1 MNLFGDSLKKKLKDA
16 EVDVRKP
23 ALFYEGDLFFQITE
37 DRGGLVLKVVNRKG
51 QVVTDYLAENYPV
64 NLRNVLHF
72 YRFYKARDAEM
83 VYLADNPSIIRLI
96 TLCDNLVNGKMEMI
110 EVKDVTLDVY
120 LHISRQNM
128 DYYATTFTASNT
140 TYYVEN
146 FKMLSDEYIIS
157 GNIIYP
163 ITPIGARFSLLHE
176 FIQSMPVNKIN
187 QYLSVF
193 YSYFEN
199 VKLTYEMRHCQI
211 IYRDEHKKML
221 KPTILING
229 FLEDKSLSFKVIH
242 SVSDFDSDLT
252 RDIKLYY
259 IAELDKRGILSL
271 WNVVY
276 KKTESDIKKIH
287 KSLYPYCKTKDEWEK
302 LRDSIDSFILPKYLV
317 SKFLDNC
324 LPGLSLN
331 YRVVGAKNLEKIDI
345 KRIHPRIR
353 MLVSYGV
360 NFFLGVPKVQIGDV
374 EYNLAEFLRKYQNN
388 EFIDLSNLG
397 KGIINNKLLKRL
409 KRLCEEVDKKT
420 GQFKFS
426 FFDIPEIEKLLNC
439 QLEGKEIKP
448 VKAFYEGMA
457 ELSKQPSLSPNVN
470 AKLRGYQE
478 EGLKWLY
485 YLYQNNRN
493 GCLADDMGLGKTLQV
508 IALLALVQKELQQPA
523 IIIMPNSLIF
533 NWENELKRFAPQL
546 SYYVYYGKNRN
557 LEDAFKAN
565 LILTTYTIVRLDAQR
580 LKDFSFHYVILD
592 ESQAIKNYDAKTT
605 KAVRLLNGSH
615 KLALSGT
622 PIENNVTELYSLFS
636 FLEPTMFGDF
646 KKFKEK
652 YLAPIMDGAKT
663 VTNELRTRVF
673 PFILRR
679 MKEDVLNDLP
689 DLSENVV
696 YVEMN
701 ENQKK
706 LYEVKRKIALG
717 LIGNSKMQVSF
728 FETLSELRRIAS
740 IPEVVSNG
748 KITSPKADLLTDRIC
763 QALQGGKKKVVV
775 FFHYLGGIETM
786 RKRLDE
792 YHIGYDIII
801 GETHNRKRVI
811 EKFNTD
817 EKCRVLMM
825 TLKTGG
831 VGLNLTVADT
841 VFIYEPW
848 WNKAAEIQGIDRLHR
863 IGQKQKV
870 FSYSIIAKDSIEE
883 RILELQ
889 KLKTDLCNEIIMAD
903 KKDGKI
909 LSEED
914 MKYLLG

>member
-16 EVDVRKP
+16 EVEVRKP
-23 ALFYEGDLFFQITE
+23 ALFYEGDLYFQITE
-37 DRGGLVLKVVNRKG
+37 DRGGHVLKVVNKKG
-51 QVVTDYLAENYPV
+51 QVVTDYLAENYPI

-110 EVKDVTLDVY
+110 EVKDVALDVY

-128 DYYATTFTASNT
+128 DYYAATFSASNT
-140 TYYVEN
+140 TNFIEN

-157 GNIIYP
+157 GKIIYP
-163 ITPIGARFSLLHE
+163 ITPIGAGFSLLHE
-176 FIQSMPVNKIN
+176 FIQSMPANKIN

-199 VKLTYEMRHCQI
+199 VKLTFEMRHCKI
-211 IYRDEHKKML
+211 IYRDDHRKML

-242 SVSDFDSDLT
+242 SVPDFDSDLT
-252 RDIKLYY
+252 EDIKLYY
-259 IAELDKRGILSL
+259 IAELDRRGILSL

-276 KKTESDIKKIH
+276 KKPESDIKKIH
-287 KSLYPYCKTKDEWEK
+287 KSLYPYCKTRSEWED
-302 LRDSIDSFILPKYLV
+302 LRDGVDSFILPKHLV
-317 SKFLDNC
+317 SKFLDYC
-324 LPGLSLN
+324 LPALSLN
-331 YRVVGAKNLEKIDI
+331 YRVVGTKNLEKVAI
-345 KRIHPRIR
+345 KRIHPQIR
-353 MLVSYGV
+353 MMVSYGV

-388 EFIDLSNLG
+388 EFIDLSNQE
-397 KGIINNKLLKRL
+397 KGIINNKLLRRL

-420 GQFKFS
+420 GQYKFS

-448 VKAFYEGMA
+448 VRAFYEGMA
-457 ELSKQPSLSPNVN
+457 ELSNKPSLSPSVN

-508 IALLALVQKELQQPA
+508 IALLTLVQKELKQPA

-557 LEDAFKAN
+557 LDEAVKVDI
-565 LILTTYTIVRLDAQR
+565 ILTTYTIVRLDAPR
-580 LKDFSFHYVILD
+580 LKDFSFHFVILD

-622 PIENNVTELYSLFS
+622 PIENNITELYSLFS
-636 FLEPTMFGDF
+636 FLEPTMFRDF

-652 YLAPIMDGAKT
+652 YLVPIMAGAKG

-689 DLSENVV
+689 DLSENVI

-763 QALQGGKKKVVV
+763 QTLQGGKKKVVV

-786 RKRLDE
+786 RKRLEE
-792 YHIGYDIII
+792 YHIGYEIIT
-801 GETHNRKRVI
+801 GETHNRKRII

-870 FSYSIIAKDSIEE
+870 FSYSIIAKGSIEE

-889 KLKTDLCNEIIMAD
+889 ELKTDLCNEIIRAD
-903 KKDGKI
+903 KNEGK
-909 LSEED
+909 LLTEED
-914 MKYLLG
+914 MKYLLK

>member
-1 MNLFGDSLKKKLKDA
+1 MTLFGDSLKKKLKDA
-16 EVDVRKP
+16 EVEVRKP
-23 ALFYEGDLFFQITE
+23 ALFYEGDLYFQITE
-37 DRGGLVLKVVNRKG
+37 DRGGLVLKVVNKKG

-96 TLCDNLVNGKMEMI
+96 TLCDNLVNGKMETI
-110 EVKDVTLDVY
+110 EVKNVALDVY
-120 LHISRQNM
+120 LHISRQNL
-128 DYYATTFTASNT
+128 DYYAATFSASNLT
-140 TYYVEN
+140 NFVEN

-163 ITPIGARFSLLHE
+163 INPIGARFSLLHE
-176 FIQSMPVNKIN
+176 FIQSMPANKIN

-199 VKLTYEMRHCQI
+199 VKLTFEMKHCQI
-211 IYRDEHKKML
+211 IYRDDHRKML
-221 KPTILING
+221 KPTILVNG
-229 FLEDKSLSFKVIH
+229 ILEDKSLSFKVIH
-242 SVSDFDSDLT
+242 SVPDFDSDLT
-252 RDIKLYY
+252 EDIKLYY
-259 IAELDKRGILSL
+259 IAELDKRGVLSL

-276 KKTESDIKKIH
+276 KKPESDIKKIH
-287 KSLYPYCKTKDEWEK
+287 KSLYPYCKTREEWED
-302 LRDSIDSFILPKYLV
+302 LRVGIDSFILPKYLV
-317 SKFLDNC
+317 SKFLDYC
-324 LPGLSLN
+324 LPALSLN
-331 YRVVGAKNLEKIDI
+331 YRVVGTKNLEKVAI
-345 KRIHPRIR
+345 KRIQPRIR

-388 EFIDLSNLG
+388 EFIDLSNQE
-397 KGIINNKLLKRL
+397 KGIINNKLLRRL

-420 GQFKFS
+420 GQYKFS

-448 VKAFYEGMA
+448 VRTFYEGMA
-457 ELSKQPSLSPNVN
+457 ELSNQPSLSPSVN

-508 IALLALVQKELQQPA
+508 IALLTLVQKELKQPA

-546 SYYVYYGKNRN
+546 SYYVYYGKNRS
-557 LEDAFKAN
+557 LDDAVKAN

-580 LKDFSFHYVILD
+580 LKDNSFHYVILD

-622 PIENNVTELYSLFS
+622 PIENNLTELYSLFS
-636 FLEPTMFGDF
+636 FLEPTMFRDF

-652 YLAPIMDGAKT
+652 YLVPIMAGAKG

-689 DLSENVV
+689 DLSENVI

-748 KITSPKADLLTDRIC
+748 KIPSPKADLLTERIC
-763 QALQGGKKKVVV
+763 QTLQGGKKKMVV

-792 YHIGYDIII
+792 YHIGYDIIT
-801 GETHNRKRVI
+801 GESRSRKRII
-811 EKFNTD
+811 EKFNND

-870 FSYSIIAKDSIEE
+870 FSYSMIAKGSIEE

-889 KLKTDLCNEIIMAD
+889 ELKTDLCNEIIRAD
-903 KKDGKI
+903 KNGGK
-909 LSEED
+909 LLTEED
-914 MKYLLG
+914 MKYLLK

>member
-16 EVDVRKP
+16 EVEFRKP
-23 ALFYEGDLFFQITE
+23 ALFYEGDLYFQITE
-37 DRGGLVLKVVNRKG
+37 DRGSLVLKVVNKKG

-96 TLCDNLVNGKMEMI
+96 TLCDNLVNGKMETI
-110 EVKDVTLDVY
+110 EVKDVALDVY
-120 LHISRQNM
+120 LHISRQNLE
-128 DYYATTFTASNT
+128 YYAATFSASNMT
-140 TYYVEN
+140 NFVEN

-163 ITPIGARFSLLHE
+163 INPIGARFSLLHE
-176 FIQSMPVNKIN
+176 FIQSMPANKID

-199 VKLTYEMRHCQI
+199 VKLTFEMKHCQI
-211 IYRDEHKKML
+211 IYRDDHRKML

-229 FLEDKSLSFKVIH
+229 ILEDKSLSFKVIH
-242 SVSDFDSDLT
+242 SVPDFDSDLT
-252 RDIKLYY
+252 EDIKLYY
-259 IAELDKRGILSL
+259 IAELDKRGVLSL

-276 KKTESDIKKIH
+276 KKPESDIKKIH
-287 KSLYPYCKTKDEWEK
+287 KSLYPYCKTREEWED
-302 LRDSIDSFILPKYLV
+302 LRDSIDSFILPKHLV
-317 SKFLDNC
+317 SKFLDYC
-324 LPGLSLN
+324 LPALSLN
-331 YRVVGAKNLEKIDI
+331 YRVVGTKNLEKVAI
-345 KRIHPRIR
+345 KRVQPRIR

-388 EFIDLSNLG
+388 EFIDLSNLE
-397 KGIINNKLLKRL
+397 KGIINNKLLQRL

-420 GQFKFS
+420 GQYKFS

-448 VKAFYEGMA
+448 VRAFYEGMA
-457 ELSKQPSLSPNVN
+457 KLSNQPSLSPNVN

-508 IALLALVQKELQQPA
+508 IALLTLVQKELQQPA

-546 SYYVYYGKNRN
+546 SYYVYYGKNRSID
-557 LEDAFKAN
+557 EAVKAN

-580 LKDFSFHYVILD
+580 LKDIFFHYVILD

-622 PIENNVTELYSLFS
+622 PIENNITELYSLFS

-646 KKFKEK
+646 KRFKEK
-652 YLAPIMDGAKT
+652 YLVPIMEGAKNT
-663 VTNELRTRVF
+663 TSELRTRVF
-673 PFILRR
+673 PFIMRR
-679 MKEDVLNDLP
+679 MKEDVLDDLP
-689 DLSENVV
+689 DLSESVV

-748 KITSPKADLLTDRIC
+748 KITSPKAELLTDRIC

-786 RKRLDE
+786 RKRLEE
-792 YHIGYDIII
+792 YHIGYEIIT
-801 GETHNRKRVI
+801 GETHNRKRII
-811 EKFNTD
+811 EKFNND

-870 FSYSIIAKDSIEE
+870 FSYSIIAKGSIEE

-889 KLKTDLCNEIIMAD
+889 ELKTDLCNEIIKAD
-903 KKDGKI
+903 NKEGKI

>member
-16 EVDVRKP
+16 EVEVRKP
-23 ALFYEGDLFFQITE
+23 ALFYEGDLYFQITE
-37 DRGGLVLKVVNRKG
+37 DRGGLVLKVVNKKG
-51 QVVTDYLAENYPV
+51 QVITDYLTENYPV

-83 VYLADNPSIIRLI
+83 VYLADIPSIIRLI
-96 TLCDNLVNGKMEMI
+96 TLCDNLVNGKMETI
-110 EVKDVTLDVY
+110 EVKDVTLDIY
-120 LHISRQNM
+120 LHISRQNLE
-128 DYYATTFTASNT
+128 YYVATFSASNMT
-140 TYYVEN
+140 NFIEN

-163 ITPIGARFSLLHE
+163 INPIGARFSLLHD
-176 FIQSMPVNKIN
+176 FIQSMPANKIN

-199 VKLTYEMRHCQI
+199 VKLTFEMRHCQI
-211 IYRDEHKKML
+211 IYRDDHRRML

-229 FLEDKSLSFKVIH
+229 FLEDKSLSFKIIH
-242 SVSDFDSDLT
+242 SVPDFDSDVT
-252 RDIKLYY
+252 DDIKLYY
-259 IAELDKRGILSL
+259 IAELDRRGILSL

-276 KKTESDIKKIH
+276 KKPENDIKKIH
-287 KSLYPYCKTKDEWEK
+287 KSLYPYCKTKEEWED
-302 LRDSIDSFILPKYLV
+302 LRDSIDSFILPKHLV
-317 SKFLDNC
+317 SKFLDHC
-324 LPGLSLN
+324 LPALSLS
-331 YRVVGAKNLEKIDI
+331 YRVVGTKNLEKVAI
-345 KRIHPRIR
+345 KRVHPRIR

-374 EYNLAEFLRKYQNN
+374 EYNLAEFLRKYQDN
-388 EFIDLSNLG
+388 EFIDLSHQE
-397 KGIINNKLLKRL
+397 KGIINNKLLRRL

-420 GQFKFS
+420 GQYKFS
-426 FFDIPEIEKLLNC
+426 FFDVPEIERLLNC

-448 VKAFYEGMA
+448 VRSFYEGMT
-457 ELSKQPSLSPNVN
+457 ELSNQPSLSPYVN

-508 IALLALVQKELQQPA
+508 IALLTLVQKELQQPA

-546 SYYVYYGKNRN
+546 SYYVYYGKNRK
-557 LEDAFKAN
+557 LDEAVKAN
-565 LILTTYTIVRLDAQR
+565 LILTTYTIVRLDAQK
-580 LKDFSFHYVILD
+580 LKDISFHYVILD
-592 ESQAIKNYDAKTT
+592 ESQAIKNHDAMTT

-622 PIENNVTELYSLFS
+622 PIENNLSELYSLFS

-652 YLAPIMDGAKT
+652 YLVPIMEGARNA
-663 VTNELRTRVF
+663 TNELRTRVF

-679 MKEDVLNDLP
+679 MKEDVLDDLP
-689 DLSENVV
+689 DLSENVI

-701 ENQKK
+701 EKQKK

-728 FETLSELRRIAS
+728 FESLSELRRIAS
-740 IPEVVSNG
+740 IPEIVSNG
-748 KITSPKADLLTDRIC
+748 LISSPKADLLIERLC
-763 QALQGGKKKVVV
+763 QALEGGKKKVVV
-775 FFHYLGGIETM
+775 FFHFLGGIETIE
-786 RKRLDE
+786 KRLQE
-792 YHIGYDIII
+792 YHIGY
-801 GETHNRKRVI
+801 ETITGGTRKRKIII
-811 EKFNTD
+811 EKFSTD
-817 EKCRVLMM
+817 EDCRVLLM

-870 FSYSIIAKDSIEE
+870 FSYSIIAKNSIEE

-889 KLKTDLCNEIIMAD
+889 ELKIDLCNEIIRAD
-903 KKDGKI
+903 KNGGKL

-914 MKYLLG
+914 MKYLLK

>member
-16 EVDVRKP
+16 EIEVRKP
-23 ALFYEGDLFFQITE
+23 ALFYEGDLYFQITE
-37 DRGGLVLKVVNRKG
+37 DRGGLVLKVVNKKG

-83 VYLADNPSIIRLI
+83 VYLADNPSIIRLV

-110 EVKDVTLDVY
+110 EVKDVALDVY
-120 LHISRQNM
+120 LHISRQNLE
-128 DYYATTFTASNT
+128 YYVATFSASNMT
-140 TYYVEN
+140 NYVEN

-163 ITPIGARFSLLHE
+163 INPIGARFSLLHE
-176 FIQSMPVNKIN
+176 FIQSMPANKIN

-199 VKLTYEMRHCQI
+199 VKLTFEMRHCQI
-211 IYRDEHKKML
+211 IYRDDHKKML

-242 SVSDFDSDLT
+242 SVPDFDSDLT
-252 RDIKLYY
+252 EDIKLYY
-259 IAELDKRGILSL
+259 IAELDRRGILSL

-276 KKTESDIKKIH
+276 KKPESDVKKIH
-287 KSLYPYCKTKDEWEK
+287 KSLYPYCKTRDEWED
-302 LRDSIDSFILPKYLV
+302 LRDSIDSFILPKHLV
-317 SKFLDNC
+317 SKFLDYC
-324 LPGLSLN
+324 LPALSLN
-331 YRVVGAKNLEKIDI
+331 YRVVGTKNLEKVAI
-345 KRIHPRIR
+345 KRVHPRIR

-388 EFIDLSNLG
+388 EFIDLSNLE

-409 KRLCEEVDKKT
+409 KRLCDEVDKKT
-420 GQFKFS
+420 GQYKFS

-448 VKAFYEGMA
+448 VRAFYEGMA
-457 ELSKQPSLSPNVN
+457 ELNNQPALSPNVN

-508 IALLALVQKELQQPA
+508 IALLTLVQKELKQPA

-557 LEDAFKAN
+557 LDEALKAN
-565 LILTTYTIVRLDAQR
+565 LILTTYTIVRLDAPR
-580 LKDFSFHYVILD
+580 LKDLSFHFVILD
-592 ESQAIKNYDAKTT
+592 ESQAIKNHDAMTT

-622 PIENNVTELYSLFS
+622 PIENNITELYSLFS

-652 YLAPIMDGAKT
+652 YLVPIMEGAKI

-679 MKEDVLNDLP
+679 MKEDVLSDLP
-689 DLSENVV
+689 DLSENVI

-740 IPEVVSNG
+740 IPDVVSNG
-748 KITSPKADLLTDRIC
+748 KIISPKADLLTDRIC
-763 QALQGGKKKVVV
+763 QTLQGNKKKVVV

-786 RKRLDE
+786 KKRLDE
-792 YHIGYDIII
+792 YHIGYDIIT
-801 GETHNRKRVI
+801 GETHNRKRII

-817 EKCRVLMM
+817 ENCRVLMM

-870 FSYSIIAKDSIEE
+870 FSYSIIAKNSIEE

-889 KLKTDLCNEIIMAD
+889 ELKIDLCNEIIRAD
-903 KKDGKI
+903 KNGGK
-909 LSEED
+909 LLTEED
-914 MKYLLG
+914 MKYLLK

>member
-1 MNLFGDSLKKKLKDA
+1 MNLFGDSLKKKLRDA
-16 EVDVRKP
+16 EVEVRKP
-23 ALFYEGDLFFQITE
+23 AMFYEGDLYFQITE
-37 DRGGLVLKVVNRKG
+37 DRGGHVLKVVNKKG
-51 QVVTDYLAENYPV
+51 QVVTDYLAENYPI

-110 EVKDVTLDVY
+110 EVKDVALDIY
-120 LHISRQNM
+120 LHISRQNLE
-128 DYYATTFTASNT
+128 YYVATFSASNMT
-140 TYYVEN
+140 NFVEN

-163 ITPIGARFSLLHE
+163 INPIGARFSLLHE
-176 FIQSMPVNKIN
+176 FTQSMPVSKIN

-193 YSYFEN
+193 YSYFVN
-199 VKLTYEMRHCQI
+199 VKLTFEMRHCQI
-211 IYRDEHKKML
+211 IYRDDHRQML

-242 SVSDFDSDLT
+242 SVPDFDSDLT
-252 RDIKLYY
+252 EDIKLYY
-259 IAELDKRGILSL
+259 VAELDRRGILSL

-276 KKTESDIKKIH
+276 KKPESDIRKIH
-287 KSLYPYCKTKDEWEK
+287 KSLYPYCKTREEWED
-302 LRDSIDSFILPKYLV
+302 LRDSIDSFILPKHLV
-317 SKFLDNC
+317 SRFLDYC
-324 LPGLSLN
+324 LPALSLN
-331 YRVVGAKNLEKIDI
+331 YRVVGTKNLEKVAI
-345 KRIHPRIR
+345 KRVHPRIR
-353 MLVSYGV
+353 MVVSYGV

-374 EYNLAEFLRKYQNN
+374 EYNLAAFLRKYQNN
-388 EFIDLSNLG
+388 EFIDLSNLE
-397 KGIINNKLLKRL
+397 KGIINKKLLNRL
-409 KRLCEEVDKKT
+409 KRICEGVDKKT
-420 GQFKFS
+420 GQYKFS
-426 FFDIPEIEKLLNC
+426 FFDVPEIEKLLNC

-448 VKAFYEGMA
+448 VRAFYEGMA
-457 ELSKQPSLSPNVN
+457 ELSSQPSLSPNVN
-470 AKLRGYQE
+470 ARLRRYQE

-508 IALLALVQKELQQPA
+508 IALLILVQKELLQPA

-533 NWENELKRFAPQL
+533 NWENELKRFASQL
-546 SYYVYYGKNRN
+546 SYYVYYGKNRD
-557 LEDAFKAN
+557 LEEAVKAD
-565 LILTTYTIVRLDAQR
+565 LILTTYTIVRLDAQK

-622 PIENNVTELYSLFS
+622 PIENNLTELYSLFC

-652 YLAPIMDGAKT
+652 YLVPIMAGAKG
-663 VTNELRTRVF
+663 VTNELSTRVF

-689 DLSENVV
+689 DLSENVI

-701 ENQKK
+701 EHQKK

-748 KITSPKADLLTDRIC
+748 KIPSPKADLLIDRIC
-763 QALQGGKKKVVV
+763 QTLQGGKKKVVV

-786 RKRLDE
+786 MKKLDE
-792 YHIGYDIII
+792 YHIGYDIIT
-801 GETHNRKRVI
+801 GETHNRKRII
-811 EKFNTD
+811 EKFNND

-870 FSYSIIAKDSIEE
+870 FSYSIIAKGSIEE

-889 KLKTDLCNEIIMAD
+889 ELKTDLCNEIIRAD
-903 KKDGKI
+903 KNGGK
-909 LSEED
+909 LLTEED
-914 MKYLLG
+914 MKYLLK

>member
-16 EVDVRKP
+16 EVEVRKP
-23 ALFYEGDLFFQITE
+23 ALFYEGDLYFQITE
-37 DRGGLVLKVVNRKG
+37 DRGSLVLKVVNKKG

-96 TLCDNLVNGKMEMI
+96 TLCDNLVNEKMETI
-110 EVKDVTLDVY
+110 EVKNVALDIY
-120 LHISRQNM
+120 LHISRQNLE
-128 DYYATTFTASNT
+128 YYVATFSASNMT
-140 TYYVEN
+140 NFVEN

-163 ITPIGARFSLLHE
+163 INPIGARFSLLHE
-176 FIQSMPVNKIN
+176 FTQSMPVSKIN

-193 YSYFEN
+193 YSYFVN
-199 VKLTYEMRHCQI
+199 VKLTFEMRHCQI
-211 IYRDEHKKML
+211 IYRDDHRQML

-242 SVSDFDSDLT
+242 SVPDFDSDLT
-252 RDIKLYY
+252 EDIKLYY
-259 IAELDKRGILSL
+259 VAELDRRGILSL

-276 KKTESDIKKIH
+276 KKPESDIRKIH
-287 KSLYPYCKTKDEWEK
+287 KSLYPYCKTREEWED
-302 LRDSIDSFILPKYLV
+302 LRDSIDSFILPKHLV
-317 SKFLDNC
+317 SRFLDYC
-324 LPGLSLN
+324 LPALSLN
-331 YRVVGAKNLEKIDI
+331 YRVVGTKNLEKVAI
-345 KRIHPRIR
+345 KRVHPRIR

-374 EYNLAEFLRKYQNN
+374 EYNLVEFLRKYQNN
-388 EFIDLSNLG
+388 EFIDLSNLE
-397 KGIINNKLLKRL
+397 KGIVNNKLLQRL

-420 GQFKFS
+420 GQYKFS

-448 VKAFYEGMA
+448 VRAFYEGMA
-457 ELSKQPSLSPNVN
+457 ELSNQPSLSPNVN

-508 IALLALVQKELQQPA
+508 IALLTLVQKELQQPA

-557 LEDAFKAN
+557 LNEALKAN
-565 LILTTYTIVRLDAQR
+565 IILTTYTIVRLDAPR
-580 LKDFSFHYVILD
+580 LKDLSFHYVILD

-622 PIENNVTELYSLFS
+622 PIENNITELYSLFS

-646 KKFKEK
+646 KMFKEK
-652 YLAPIMDGAKT
+652 YLVPIMAGAKN
-663 VTNELRTRVF
+663 VTSELRTRVF

-689 DLSENVV
+689 DLSENVI

-748 KITSPKADLLTDRIC
+748 KIPSPKADLLTERIC
-763 QALQGGKKKVVV
+763 QTLQGGKKKVVV

-786 RKRLDE
+786 RKRLNE
-792 YHIGYDIII
+792 YHIGYDIIT
-801 GETHNRKRVI
+801 GETHNRKRII

-870 FSYSIIAKDSIEE
+870 FSYSIIAKGSIEE

-889 KLKTDLCNEIIMAD
+889 ELKTDLCNEIIRAD
-903 KKDGKI
+903 KNGGK
-909 LSEED
+909 LLTDED
-914 MKYLLG
+914 MKYLLK

>member
-16 EVDVRKP
+16 DVEVRKP
-23 ALFYEGDLFFQITE
+23 ALFYEGDLYFQITE
-37 DRGGLVLKVVNRKG
+37 DRGGLVLKVVNKKG

-72 YRFYKARDAEM
+72 YRFYKARDADM

-96 TLCDNLVNGKMEMI
+96 TLCDNLVNGKMEKM
-110 EVKDVTLDVY
+110 EVKDVALDVY
-120 LHISRQNM
+120 LHISRQNLE
-128 DYYATTFTASNT
+128 
-140 TYYVEN
+140 YYVASFSAANINTFIEN
-146 FKMLSDEYIIS
+146 FKMLSDEYIIA

-163 ITPIGARFSLLHE
+163 ITPIGARFALLHE
-176 FIQSMPVNKIN
+176 FIQSMPVDKIN

-199 VKLTYEMRHCQI
+199 VKLTFEMKHCQI
-211 IYRDEHKKML
+211 IYRDDHKKML
-221 KPTILING
+221 KPTILINDV
-229 FLEDKSLSFKVIH
+229 LDDKSLSFKVIH
-242 SVSDFDSDLT
+242 SLPDFDSDLT
-252 RDIKLYY
+252 EDIKLYY

-271 WNVVY
+271 WNVTY
-276 KKTESDIKKIH
+276 KKPESDIKIIH
-287 KSLYPYCKTKDEWEK
+287 KSIYPYCKTKGEWED
-302 LRDSIDSFILPKYLV
+302 LRDGVDSFVLPQHLA
-317 SKFLDNC
+317 SKFLEHC
-324 LPGLSLN
+324 LPALSLM
-331 YRVVGAKNLEKIDI
+331 YRVVGTKNLEKVTI
-345 KRIHPRIR
+345 KRVQPRIK
-353 MLVSYGV
+353 MMVSYGV
-360 NFFLGVPKVQIGDV
+360 DFFLGVPKVQIGDV
-374 EYNLAEFLRKYQNN
+374 ELNLVEFLRKYQDN
-388 EFIDLSNLG
+388 EFIDLSNLE
-397 KGIINNKLLKRL
+397 KGVINNKLLKRL
-409 KRLCEEVDKKT
+409 KRICEDVDKKT
-420 GQFKFS
+420 GQYKFS
-426 FFDIPEIEKLLNC
+426 FFDVPAIEKLLNC

-448 VKAFYEGMA
+448 VRAFYEGMA
-457 ELSKQPSLSPNVN
+457 ELSSQPSLMPNVN

-508 IALLALVQKELQQPA
+508 IALLALVQKESQQPA

-557 LEDAFKAN
+557 LDDAAKAN
-565 LILTTYTIVRLDAQR
+565 IILTTYTIVRLDAPK
-580 LKDFSFHYVILD
+580 LKDSQFHYVILD
-592 ESQAIKNYDAKTT
+592 ESQAIKNYEALTT

-622 PIENNVTELYSLFS
+622 PIENNITELYSLFS

-646 KKFKEK
+646 KKFKEN
-652 YLAPIMDGAKT
+652 YLAPIMEGNRSFT
-663 VTNELRTRVF
+663 EELRARVF
-673 PFILRR
+673 PFIMRR

-689 DLSENVV
+689 DLSENVI

-740 IPEVVSNG
+740 IPEVASNG
-748 KITSPKADLLTDRIC
+748 KIASPKADLLTDRIC
-763 QALQGGKKKVVV
+763 QTLHGNKKKVVV

-786 RKRLDE
+786 KKRLDE
-792 YHIGYDIII
+792 YHIGYDIIT
-801 GETHNRKRVI
+801 GATHNRKRII

-817 EKCRVLMM
+817 EKCRVLLM

-841 VFIYEPW
+841 VFIFEPW

-870 FSYSIIAKDSIEE
+870 FSYSIIAKGSIEE

-889 KLKTDLCNEIIMAD
+889 ELKTDLCNEIIRAD
-903 KKDGKI
+903 KNGGK
-909 LSEED
+909 LLTEED
-914 MKYLLG
+914 MKYLLR

>member
-16 EVDVRKP
+16 EVEVRKP
-23 ALFYEGDLFFQITE
+23 AMFYEGDLYFQITE
-37 DRGGLVLKVVNRKG
+37 DRGGLVLKVVNKKG

-83 VYLADNPSIIRLI
+83 VYLADNPSIVRLI

-110 EVKDVTLDVY
+110 QVKDVALDVY
-120 LHISRQNM
+120 LHISRQNLE
-128 DYYATTFTASNT
+128 YYAATFSVSNMT
-140 TYYVEN
+140 NYIEN

-157 GNIIYP
+157 GKTIYP
-163 ITPIGARFSLLHE
+163 INPIGARFSLLHE
-176 FIQSMPVNKIN
+176 FIQSMPVDKIN

-199 VKLTYEMRHCQI
+199 VKLTFEMRHCQI
-211 IYRDEHKKML
+211 IYRDDHIKML

-242 SVSDFDSDLT
+242 SVPDFDSDLT
-252 RDIKLYY
+252 EDIKLYY
-259 IAELDKRGILSL
+259 IAELDRRGILSL

-276 KKTESDIKKIH
+276 KKPESDIKKIH
-287 KSLYPYCKTKDEWEK
+287 KSLYPYCKTRDEWED
-302 LRDSIDSFILPKYLV
+302 LRDSVDSFILPKHLV
-317 SKFLDNC
+317 SKFLDYC
-324 LPGLSLN
+324 LPALSLN
-331 YRVVGAKNLEKIDI
+331 YRVVGAKNLEKVAI
-345 KRIHPRIR
+345 KRVHPRIR

-388 EFIDLSNLG
+388 EFIDLSDQE

-420 GQFKFS
+420 GQYKFS
-426 FFDIPEIEKLLNC
+426 FFDFPEIEKLLNC

-448 VKAFYEGMA
+448 VRAFYEGMA
-457 ELSKQPSLSPNVN
+457 ELSKQPSLSPKVN

-508 IALLALVQKELQQPA
+508 IALLTLVQKELQQPA

-546 SYYVYYGKNRN
+546 SYYVYYGKNRD
-557 LEDAFKAN
+557 LEDAVKAD
-565 LILTTYTIVRLDAQR
+565 LILTTYTIVRFDAQR

-592 ESQAIKNYDAKTT
+592 ESQAIKNYNAQTT

-622 PIENNVTELYSLFS
+622 PIENNITELYSLFS

-652 YLAPIMDGAKT
+652 YLVPIMAEAKG

-689 DLSENVV
+689 DLSESVI

-740 IPEVVSNG
+740 IPEVVSSG

-763 QALQGGKKKVVV
+763 QNLQGGKKKVVV

-792 YHIGYDIII
+792 YHIGYDIIT
-801 GETHNRKRVI
+801 GETHNRKRII

-817 EKCRVLMM
+817 ENCRVLMM

-870 FSYSIIAKDSIEE
+870 FSYSIIAKGSIEE

-889 KLKTDLCNEIIMAD
+889 ELKTDLCNEIIKAD

>member
-1 MNLFGDSLKKKLKDA
+1 MNLFGVSLKKKLKDA
-16 EVDVRKP
+16 EVEVRKP
-23 ALFYEGDLFFQITE
+23 ALFYEGDLYFQITE
-37 DRGGLVLKVVNRKG
+37 DRGGLVLKIVNKKG
-51 QVVTDYLAENYPV
+51 QVVTDYLTENYPV

-72 YRFYKARDAEM
+72 YRFYKAKDAEM

-120 LHISRQNM
+120 LHISRQNLE
-128 DYYATTFTASNT
+128 YYVATFSASNMT
-140 TYYVEN
+140 NFIEN

-163 ITPIGARFSLLHE
+163 INPIGARFSLLHD

-199 VKLTYEMRHCQI
+199 VKLTFEMRNCQI
-211 IYRDEHKKML
+211 IYRDDHKKML

-242 SVSDFDSDLT
+242 SVPDFDSDLT
-252 RDIKLYY
+252 EDIKLYY
-259 IAELDKRGILSL
+259 LAELDRRGLLSL

-276 KKTESDIKKIH
+276 KKPESDIKKIH
-287 KSLYPYCKTKDEWEK
+287 KSLYPYCKTRGEWED
-302 LRDSIDSFILPKYLV
+302 LRDSIDSFILPKHLV
-317 SKFLDNC
+317 SKFLDYC
-324 LPGLSLN
+324 LPALSLN
-331 YRVVGAKNLEKIDI
+331 YRVVGTKNLEKVAI
-345 KRIHPRIR
+345 KRKHPQIR
-353 MLVSYGV
+353 MMVSYGV
-360 NFFLGVPKVQIGDV
+360 NFFLGVPKVQLGDV

-388 EFIDLSNLG
+388 EFIDLSNQE
-397 KGIINNKLLKRL
+397 KGIINNKLLKKL
-409 KRLCEEVDKKT
+409 KRLCNGFDTKT
-420 GQFKFS
+420 GEFKMS
-426 FFDIPEIEKLLNC
+426 FFDLPEIERLLNC
-439 QLEGKEIKP
+439 RLEGKDIKP
-448 VKAFYEGMA
+448 VRSFYEGMT
-457 ELSKQPSLSPNVN
+457 ELGNQPPLSPNVN

-508 IALLALVQKELQQPA
+508 IALLTLVQKELQQPA

-546 SYYVYYGKNRN
+546 SYYVYYGRNRD
-557 LEDAFKAN
+557 LDEALKAN
-565 LILTTYTIVRLDAQR
+565 LILTTYTIVRLDTQK
-580 LKDFSFHYVILD
+580 LKDYSFHYVILD

-605 KAVRLLNGSH
+605 KAVRLLNGLH

-622 PIENNVTELYSLFS
+622 PIENNLTELYSLFS

-652 YLAPIMDGAKT
+652 YLVPIMTGAKT

-689 DLSENVV
+689 DLSENVI

-763 QALQGGKKKVVV
+763 QTLQGGKKKVVV
-775 FFHYLGGIETM
+775 FFHYLGGIESL

-792 YHIGYDIII
+792 YHIGYDIIT
-801 GETHNRKRVI
+801 GETHNRKRII
-811 EKFNTD
+811 EKFNND

-870 FSYSIIAKDSIEE
+870 FSYSIIAKGSIEE

-889 KLKTDLCNEIIMAD
+889 ELKTDLCNEIIKAD

>member
-16 EVDVRKP
+16 EVEVRKP
-23 ALFYEGDLFFQITE
+23 ALFYEGDLYFQITD
-37 DRGGLVLKVVNRKG
+37 DRGGLVLKVVNKKG

-72 YRFYKARDAEM
+72 YRFYKARGAEI

-110 EVKDVTLDVY
+110 KVKDVTLDVY
-120 LHISRQNM
+120 LHISRQ
-128 DYYATTFTASNT
+128 DLEYYVASFSASNMT
-140 TYYVEN
+140 NFVEN

-163 ITPIGARFSLLHE
+163 INPIGARFSLLHE
-176 FIQSMPVNKIN
+176 FIQSMPADKIN

-193 YSYFEN
+193 YSYFEH
-199 VKLTYEMRHCQI
+199 VKLTFEMRHCQI
-211 IYRDEHKKML
+211 IYRDDHRQML

-242 SVSDFDSDLT
+242 SVPDFDSDLT
-252 RDIKLYY
+252 EDIKLYY
-259 IAELDKRGILSL
+259 IAELDKRGVLSL

-276 KKTESDIKKIH
+276 KKPESDIKKIH
-287 KSLYPYCKTKDEWEK
+287 KSLYPYCKTRGEWED
-302 LRDSIDSFILPKYLV
+302 LRDSIDSFILPKHLV
-317 SKFLDNC
+317 SKFLDYC
-324 LPGLSLN
+324 LPALSLN
-331 YRVVGAKNLEKIDI
+331 YRVVGTKNLEKVAI
-345 KRIHPRIR
+345 KRKHPQIR
-353 MLVSYGV
+353 MMVSYGV

-388 EFIDLSNLG
+388 EFIDLSNQE
-397 KGIINNKLLKRL
+397 KGIINNKLLRRL

-420 GQFKFS
+420 GQYKFS

-448 VKAFYEGMA
+448 VRAFYEGMA
-457 ELSKQPSLSPNVN
+457 ELSNQPSLSPNVK

-493 GCLADDMGLGKTLQV
+493 GCLADDMGLGKTLQI
-508 IALLALVQKELQQPA
+508 IALLTLVQKELQQPA

-557 LEDAFKAN
+557 LDEAVKAD

-592 ESQAIKNYDAKTT
+592 ESQAIKNYEAMTT
-605 KAVRLLNGSH
+605 KAVRLLNGAH

-622 PIENNVTELYSLFS
+622 PIENNITELYSLFL

-652 YLAPIMDGAKT
+652 YLVPIMAGAQG

-689 DLSENVV
+689 DLSESVI

-740 IPEVVSNG
+740 IPDVVSNG

-763 QALQGGKKKVVV
+763 QTLQGGKKKVVV

-792 YHIGYDIII
+792 YHIGYDIIT
-801 GETHNRKRVI
+801 GETHNRKKII
-811 EKFNTD
+811 EKFNND

-870 FSYSIIAKDSIEE
+870 FSYSIIAKGSIEE

-889 KLKTDLCNEIIMAD
+889 ELKTDLCNEIIRAD
-903 KKDGKI
+903 KNGGK
-909 LSEED
+909 LLTEED
-914 MKYLLG
+914 MKYLLK

>member
-1 MNLFGDSLKKKLKDA
+1 M
-16 EVDVRKP
+16 
-23 ALFYEGDLFFQITE
+23 
-37 DRGGLVLKVVNRKG
+37 
-51 QVVTDYLAENYPV
+51 VTDYLAENYPV

-110 EVKDVTLDVY
+110 EVKDVALNLY

-128 DYYATTFTASNT
+128 DYYAATFSASNMT
-140 TYYVEN
+140 NFIEN

-163 ITPIGARFSLLHE
+163 INPIGARFSLLNE
-176 FIQSMPVNKIN
+176 FIQSMPVDKIN

-199 VKLTYEMRHCQI
+199 VKLTFEMRHCQI
-211 IYRDEHKKML
+211 VYRDDHKKML

-229 FLEDKSLSFKVIH
+229 ILEDKSLSFKVIH
-242 SVSDFDSDLT
+242 SVPDFDSDLT
-252 RDIKLYY
+252 EDIKLYY

-276 KKTESDIKKIH
+276 KKPDSDIKKIH
-287 KSLYPYCKTKDEWEK
+287 KLLYPYCKTREEWED
-302 LRDSIDSFILPKYLV
+302 LRVSIDSFILPKHLV
-317 SKFLDNC
+317 SRFLDYC
-324 LPGLSLN
+324 LPALSLN
-331 YRVVGAKNLEKIDI
+331 YRVVGTKNLEKVAI
-345 KRIHPRIR
+345 KRIQPRIR

-374 EYNLAEFLRKYQNN
+374 EYNLVEFLRKYQNN
-388 EFIDLSNLG
+388 EFIDLSNLE
-397 KGIINNKLLKRL
+397 KGIVNNKLLQRL

-420 GQFKFS
+420 GQYKFS

-448 VKAFYEGMA
+448 VRAFFEGMA
-457 ELSKQPSLSPNVN
+457 ELSNQPSLSPNVN

-508 IALLALVQKELQQPA
+508 IALLTLVQKELQQPA

-557 LEDAFKAN
+557 LNEALKAN
-565 LILTTYTIVRLDAQR
+565 IILTTYTIVRLDAPR
-580 LKDFSFHYVILD
+580 LKDLSFHYVILD

-622 PIENNVTELYSLFS
+622 PIENNITELYSLFS

-646 KKFKEK
+646 KMFKEK
-652 YLAPIMDGAKT
+652 FLVPIMAGAKN
-663 VTNELRTRVF
+663 VTSELRTRVF

-689 DLSENVV
+689 DLSENVI

-748 KITSPKADLLTDRIC
+748 KITSPKADLLIDRIC
-763 QALQGGKKKVVV
+763 QTLQGGKKKVVV

-786 RKRLDE
+786 MKKLDE
-792 YHIGYDIII
+792 YHIGYDIIT
-801 GETHNRKRVI
+801 GESRSRKRII
-811 EKFNTD
+811 EKFNND

-870 FSYSIIAKDSIEE
+870 FSYSIIAKGSIEE

-889 KLKTDLCNEIIMAD
+889 ELKTDLCNEIIRAD
-903 KKDGKI
+903 KNGGK
-909 LSEED
+909 LLTEED
-914 MKYLLG
+914 MKYLLI

>member
-16 EVDVRKP
+16 EVEIRKP
-23 ALFYEGDLFFQITE
+23 ALFYEGDLYFQIAE
-37 DRGGLVLKVVNRKG
+37 ERGGLVLKVVNKKG

-72 YRFYKARDAEM
+72 FRFYKARDAEM
-83 VYLADNPSIIRLI
+83 VYLADNPSIVRLI
-96 TLCDNLVNGKMEMI
+96 TLCDNLVNGKMEKI
-110 EVKDVTLDVY
+110 EVKDVPLDVY
-120 LHISRQNM
+120 LHISRQNLE
-128 DYYATTFTASNT
+128 
-140 TYYVEN
+140 YYVASFSAANMNNYVEI
-146 FKMLSDEYIIS
+146 FKMLSGEYIIS

-163 ITPIGARFSLLHE
+163 IISIGARFSLLHE
-176 FIQSMPVNKIN
+176 FIQSMPVDKIN

-199 VKLTYEMRHCQI
+199 VKLTFEMRHCQI
-211 IYRDEHKKML
+211 IYRDDHRKML

-242 SVSDFDSDLT
+242 SLPDFDSDIT
-252 RDIKLYY
+252 EDIKLYY
-259 IAELDKRGILSL
+259 IAEFDRRGILSL
-271 WNVVY
+271 WNVTY
-276 KKTESDIKKIH
+276 KKPESDIKMIH
-287 KSLYPYCKTKDEWEK
+287 KSIYPYCKTKDEWRY
-302 LRDSIDSFILPKYLV
+302 LRDGIDSFILPKHLA
-317 SKFLDNC
+317 SKFLEHC
-324 LPGLSLN
+324 LPALSLI
-331 YRVVGAKNLEKIDI
+331 YRVVGTKNLEKVAI
-345 KRIHPRIR
+345 KRVHPRIK
-353 MLVSYGV
+353 MMVSYGV
-360 NFFLGVPKVQIGDV
+360 DFFLGVPKVQIGDV
-374 EYNLAEFLRKYQNN
+374 EYNLVEFLRRYQDN
-388 EFIDLSNLG
+388 EFIDLSDQE
-397 KGIINNKLLKRL
+397 KGIINNKLLRRL

-420 GQFKFS
+420 GQYKFS
-426 FFDIPEIEKLLNC
+426 FFDIPEIEKILNC
-439 QLEGKEIKP
+439 QFEGKEIKP
-448 VKAFYEGMA
+448 VRAFYEGMA
-457 ELSKQPSLSPNVN
+457 ELSNQPSLMPNVN

-508 IALLALVQKELQQPA
+508 IALMTKVQNELQQPA
-523 IIIMPNSLIF
+523 LIIMPNSLIF

-557 LEDAFKAN
+557 LDEAIKSN
-565 LILTTYTIVRLDAQR
+565 LILTTYTIVRIDAQK
-580 LKDFSFHYVILD
+580 LKDYSFHFIILD
-592 ESQAIKNYDAKTT
+592 ESQAIKNYEAMTT
-605 KAVRLLNGSH
+605 KAVRLLNSSH

-622 PIENNVTELYSLFS
+622 PIENNLTELYSLFS

-652 YLAPIMDGAKT
+652 YLVPIMAGAKT

-689 DLSENVV
+689 DLSENVI

-763 QALQGGKKKVVV
+763 QTLQGGKKKVVV
-775 FFHYLGGIETM
+775 FFHYLGGIETL

-792 YHIGYDIII
+792 YHIGYDIIT
-801 GETHNRKRVI
+801 GETHNRKRII
-811 EKFNTD
+811 EKFNND

-870 FSYSIIAKDSIEE
+870 FSYSIIAKNSIEE

-889 KLKTDLCNEIIMAD
+889 ELKIDLCNEIIRAD
-903 KKDGKI
+903 KNGGK
-909 LSEED
+909 LLTEED
-914 MKYLLG
+914 MKYLLK

>member
-1 MNLFGDSLKKKLKDA
+1 MNLFGDLLKKKLKDA
-16 EVDVRKP
+16 EVEFRKP
-23 ALFYEGDLFFQITE
+23 ALFYEGDLYFQITE
-37 DRGGLVLKVVNRKG
+37 DRGSLVLKVVNKNG

-64 NLRNVLHF
+64 SLRNVLHF
-72 YRFYKARDAEM
+72 YRFYKAKDAEM

-96 TLCDNLVNGKMEMI
+96 TLCDNLVNGKMEKI
-110 EVKDVTLDVY
+110 EVKDVALDVY
-120 LHISRQNM
+120 LHITRQ
-128 DYYATTFTASNT
+128 DLEYYVATFSASNMT
-140 TYYVEN
+140 DYVEN

-157 GNIIYP
+157 GNVIYP

-176 FIQSMPVNKIN
+176 FIQSMPADKIN

-199 VKLTYEMRHCQI
+199 VKLTFEMRHCQI

-229 FLEDKSLSFKVIH
+229 FLDDKSLSFKVIH
-242 SVSDFDSDLT
+242 SVPDFDSDIT
-252 RDIKLYY
+252 EDIRLYY
-259 IAELDKRGILSL
+259 IAELDKRGVLSL
-271 WNVVY
+271 YNVVY
-276 KKTESDIKKIH
+276 KKSESDIKKIH
-287 KSLYPYCKTKDEWEK
+287 KSLYPYCKTRDEWED
-302 LRDSIDSFILPKYLV
+302 LRVEADSFVLPKHLA
-317 SKFLDNC
+317 SKFLDYC
-324 LPGLSLN
+324 LPALSLN
-331 YRVVGAKNLEKIDI
+331 YRVVGTKNLEKVAI
-345 KRIHPRIR
+345 KRIKPRVR

-360 NFFLGVPKVQIGDV
+360 DFFLGVPKVQIGDV
-374 EYNLAEFLRKYQNN
+374 EFNLAEFLRKYQDN
-388 EFIDLSNLG
+388 EFIDLSNLE
-397 KGIINNKLLKRL
+397 KGIINNKLLRRL

-420 GQFKFS
+420 GQYKFS

-448 VKAFYEGMA
+448 ARAFYEGMA
-457 ELSKQPSLSPNVN
+457 DLSKQQPLSPDVN
-470 AKLRGYQE
+470 AKLRGYQQ

-485 YLYQNNRN
+485 YLYRNNRN

-508 IALLALVQKELQQPA
+508 IALLTLIQNELLHPA

-546 SYYVYYGKNRN
+546 SYYVYYGKNRSID
-557 LEDAFKAN
+557 EAVKAN

-580 LKDFSFHYVILD
+580 LKDIFFHYVILD

-622 PIENNVTELYSLFS
+622 PIENNITELYSLFS

-646 KKFKEK
+646 KRFKEK
-652 YLAPIMDGAKT
+652 YLVPIMEGAKNT
-663 VTNELRTRVF
+663 TSELRTRVF
-673 PFILRR
+673 PFIMRR
-679 MKEDVLNDLP
+679 MKEDVLDDLP
-689 DLSENVV
+689 DLSESVV

-748 KITSPKADLLTDRIC
+748 KIPSPKADLLTERIC
-763 QALQGGKKKVVV
+763 QTLLGGKKKVVV

-792 YHIGYDIII
+792 YHIGYGIIT
-801 GETHNRKRVI
+801 GETHNRKRII
-811 EKFNTD
+811 EKFNND

-870 FSYSIIAKDSIEE
+870 FSYSIIAKGSIEE

-889 KLKTDLCNEIIMAD
+889 ELKTNLCNEIIKAD
-903 KKDGKI
+903 NKEGKI

>member
-1 MNLFGDSLKKKLKDA
+1 MNLFGDSLKKKLKEA
-16 EVDVRKP
+16 EVEVRKP
-23 ALFYEGDLFFQITE
+23 ALFYEGDLYFQITE
-37 DRGGLVLKVVNRKG
+37 DRGGLVLKVVNKKG
-51 QVVTDYLAENYPV
+51 HVITDYLAENYPV

-72 YRFYKARDAEM
+72 YRFYKVKDAEM
-83 VYLADNPSIIRLI
+83 VYLADNPSIVRLI
-96 TLCDNLVNGKMEMI
+96 TLCDNLVNEKMEMI
-110 EVKDVTLDVY
+110 EVKDVALDIY
-120 LHISRQNM
+120 LHISRQNLE
-128 DYYATTFTASNT
+128 YYTATFSASNMT
-140 TYYVEN
+140 NFVEN

-163 ITPIGARFSLLHE
+163 INPIGARFSLLHE
-176 FIQSMPVNKIN
+176 FIQSMPVDKIN

-199 VKLTYEMRHCQI
+199 VKLTFEMKHCQI
-211 IYRDEHKKML
+211 IYRDDHRKML
-221 KPTILING
+221 KSTILING
-229 FLEDKSLSFKVIH
+229 FREDKSLSFKVIH
-242 SVSDFDSDLT
+242 SVPDFDSDLT
-252 RDIKLYY
+252 EDIKLYY
-259 IAELDKRGILSL
+259 IAELDKRGVLSL

-276 KKTESDIKKIH
+276 KKPESDIKKIH
-287 KSLYPYCKTKDEWEK
+287 KSLYPYCKTRGEWED
-302 LRDSIDSFILPKYLV
+302 LRDSIDSFILPKHLV
-317 SKFLDNC
+317 SKFLDYC
-324 LPGLSLN
+324 LPALSLN
-331 YRVVGAKNLEKIDI
+331 YRVVGTKNLEKVAI
-345 KRIHPRIR
+345 KRVQPRIR

-388 EFIDLSNLG
+388 EFIDLSNQE
-397 KGIINNKLLKRL
+397 KGIINNKLLRRL

-420 GQFKFS
+420 GQYKFS

-448 VKAFYEGMA
+448 VRAFYEGMA
-457 ELSKQPSLSPNVN
+457 ELRKQPPLSPNVN

-508 IALLALVQKELQQPA
+508 IALLTLVQKELQQPA
-523 IIIMPNSLIF
+523 IIVMPNSLIF

-546 SYYVYYGKNRN
+546 SYYVYYGKNRD
-557 LEDAFKAN
+557 LDEAVKAD

-592 ESQAIKNYDAKTT
+592 ESQAIKNYDAQTT

-622 PIENNVTELYSLFS
+622 PIENNITELYSLFS

-652 YLAPIMDGAKT
+652 YLVPIMEGAKMA
-663 VTNELRTRVF
+663 TNELRTRVF

-748 KITSPKADLLTDRIC
+748 KITSPKADLVTDRIC
-763 QALQGGKKKVVV
+763 QTLQSRKKKVVV

-786 RKRLDE
+786 TKRLDE
-792 YHIGYDIII
+792 YHIGYDIIT
-801 GETHNRKRVI
+801 GETHNRKRII

-817 EKCRVLMM
+817 ENCRVLMM

-870 FSYSIIAKDSIEE
+870 FSYSIIAKGSIEE

-889 KLKTDLCNEIIMAD
+889 ELKTDLCNEIIRAD
-903 KKDGKI
+903 KNGGK
-909 LSEED
+909 LLTEED
-914 MKYLLG
+914 MKYLLK

>member
-16 EVDVRKP
+16 EVEVRKP
-23 ALFYEGDLFFQITE
+23 ALFYEGDLYFQITE
-37 DRGGLVLKVVNRKG
+37 DRGGLVLKVVNKKG

-96 TLCDNLVNGKMEMI
+96 TLCDNLVNEKMETI
-110 EVKDVTLDVY
+110 EVKNVALDIY
-120 LHISRQNM
+120 LHISRQNLE
-128 DYYATTFTASNT
+128 YYVATFSASNMT
-140 TYYVEN
+140 NFVEN

-157 GNIIYP
+157 GKIIYP
-163 ITPIGARFSLLHE
+163 INPIGARFSLLHE
-176 FIQSMPVNKIN
+176 FTQSMPADKIN

-199 VKLTYEMRHCQI
+199 VKLTYEMRNCQI
-211 IYRDEHKKML
+211 IYRDDHRQML

-242 SVSDFDSDLT
+242 SVPDFDSDLT
-252 RDIKLYY
+252 EDIKLYY
-259 IAELDKRGILSL
+259 IAELDRRGVLSL

-276 KKTESDIKKIH
+276 KKPESDIKKIH
-287 KSLYPYCKTKDEWEK
+287 KSLYPYCKTREEWED
-302 LRDSIDSFILPKYLV
+302 LRDSIDSFILPKHLV
-317 SKFLDNC
+317 SKFLEYC
-324 LPGLSLN
+324 LPALSLN
-331 YRVVGAKNLEKIDI
+331 YRVVGTKNLEKVAI
-345 KRIHPRIR
+345 KRIHPQIR

-374 EYNLAEFLRKYQNN
+374 DYNLAEFLRKYQNN
-388 EFIDLSNLG
+388 EFIDLSNQE
-397 KGIINNKLLKRL
+397 KGIINNKLLRRL

-420 GQFKFS
+420 GQYKFS

-448 VKAFYEGMA
+448 VRAFYEGMA
-457 ELSKQPSLSPNVN
+457 DLSNQPSLSPNVN

-508 IALLALVQKELQQPA
+508 IALLTLVQKELQQPA

-557 LEDAFKAN
+557 LDEAFKAD
-565 LILTTYTIVRLDAQR
+565 LILTTYTIVRLDAQI

-605 KAVRLLNGSH
+605 KGVRLLNGSH

-622 PIENNVTELYSLFS
+622 PIENNITELYSLFS

-652 YLAPIMDGAKT
+652 YLVPIMEGAKMA
-663 VTNELRTRVF
+663 TNELRTRVF

-689 DLSENVV
+689 DLSENVI

-740 IPEVVSNG
+740 IPEIVSNG
-748 KITSPKADLLTDRIC
+748 KISSPKADLLTDRIC
-763 QALQGGKKKVVV
+763 QTLQGGKKKVVV

-792 YHIGYDIII
+792 YHIGYDIIT
-801 GETHNRKRVI
+801 GETHDRKRII
-811 EKFNTD
+811 EKFNND

-870 FSYSIIAKDSIEE
+870 FSYSIIAKGSIEE

-889 KLKTDLCNEIIMAD
+889 ELKTDLCNEIIRVD

>member
-1 MNLFGDSLKKKLKDA
+1 MNLFGDLLKKKLKDA
-16 EVDVRKP
+16 EVETRKP
-23 ALFYEGDLFFQITE
+23 ALFYEGDLYFQITE
-37 DRGGLVLKVVNRKG
+37 ERGGLVLKVVNKNG

-64 NLRNVLHF
+64 SLRNVLHF
-72 YRFYKARDAEM
+72 YRFYKAKDAEM

-96 TLCDNLVNGKMEMI
+96 TLCDNLVNGKMEKI
-110 EVKDVTLDVY
+110 EVKDVALDVY
-120 LHISRQNM
+120 LHITRQ
-128 DYYATTFTASNT
+128 DLEYYVATFSASNMT
-140 TYYVEN
+140 DYVEN

-157 GNIIYP
+157 GNVIYP

-176 FIQSMPVNKIN
+176 FIQSMPADKIN

-199 VKLTYEMRHCQI
+199 VKLTFEMRHCKI
-211 IYRDEHKKML
+211 IYWDEHKKML

-229 FLEDKSLSFKVIH
+229 FLDDKSLSFKVIH
-242 SVSDFDSDLT
+242 SVPDFDSDIT
-252 RDIKLYY
+252 EDIRLYY
-259 IAELDKRGILSL
+259 IAELDKRGVLSL
-271 WNVVY
+271 YNVVY
-276 KKTESDIKKIH
+276 KKSESDIKKIH
-287 KSLYPYCKTKDEWEK
+287 KSLYPYCKTRDEWED
-302 LRDSIDSFILPKYLV
+302 LRVEADSFVLPKHLA
-317 SKFLDNC
+317 SKFLDYC
-324 LPGLSLN
+324 IPALSLN
-331 YRVVGAKNLEKIDI
+331 YRVVGTKNLEKVAI
-345 KRIHPRIR
+345 KRIQPRVR

-360 NFFLGVPKVQIGDV
+360 DFFLGVPKVQIGDV
-374 EYNLAEFLRKYQNN
+374 EFNLAEFLRKYQDN
-388 EFIDLSNLG
+388 EFIDLSNLE
-397 KGIINNKLLKRL
+397 KGIINNKLLRRL

-420 GQFKFS
+420 GQYKFS

-448 VKAFYEGMA
+448 ARAFYEGMA
-457 ELSKQPSLSPNVN
+457 DLSKQQPLSPDVN
-470 AKLRGYQE
+470 AKLRGYQQ

-508 IALLALVQKELQQPA
+508 IALLTLIQNELQHPA

-546 SYYVYYGKNRN
+546 SYYVYYGKNRSID
-557 LEDAFKAN
+557 EAVKAN

-580 LKDFSFHYVILD
+580 LKDISFHYVILD

-622 PIENNVTELYSLFS
+622 PIENNITELYSLFS
-636 FLEPTMFGDF
+636 FLEPTMFGEF
-646 KKFKEK
+646 KRFKEK
-652 YLAPIMDGAKT
+652 YLVPIMEGAINAT
-663 VTNELRTRVF
+663 SELRTRVF
-673 PFILRR
+673 PFIMRR
-679 MKEDVLNDLP
+679 MKEDVLDDLP
-689 DLSENVV
+689 DLSESVV

-748 KITSPKADLLTDRIC
+748 KITSPKAELLTDRIC

-786 RKRLDE
+786 RKRLEE
-792 YHIGYDIII
+792 YHIGYEIIT
-801 GETHNRKRVI
+801 GETHNRKRII
-811 EKFNTD
+811 EKFNDD

-848 WNKAAEIQGIDRLHR
+848 WNKAEEIQGIDRLHR

-870 FSYSIIAKDSIEE
+870 FSYSIIAKGSIEE

-889 KLKTDLCNEIIMAD
+889 ELKADLCNEIIKAD
-903 KKDGKI
+903 NKEGKI

>member
-1 MNLFGDSLKKKLKDA
+1 MNLFGDLLKKKLKDA
-16 EVDVRKP
+16 EVETRNP
-23 ALFYEGDLFFQITE
+23 ALFYEGDLYFQITE
-37 DRGGLVLKVVNRKG
+37 ERGGLVLKVVNKNG

-64 NLRNVLHF
+64 SLRNVLHF
-72 YRFYKARDAEM
+72 YRFYKAKDAEM

-96 TLCDNLVNGKMEMI
+96 TLCDNLVNRKMEKI
-110 EVKDVTLDVY
+110 EVKDVALDVY
-120 LHISRQNM
+120 LHITRQ
-128 DYYATTFTASNT
+128 DLEYYVATFSASNMT
-140 TYYVEN
+140 DYVEN

-157 GNIIYP
+157 GNVIYP

-176 FIQSMPVNKIN
+176 FIQSMPMTKID

-229 FLEDKSLSFKVIH
+229 FLDDKSLSFKVIH
-242 SVSDFDSDLT
+242 SVPDFDSDIT
-252 RDIKLYY
+252 EDIRLYY
-259 IAELDKRGILSL
+259 IAELDKRGVLSL
-271 WNVVY
+271 YNVVY
-276 KKTESDIKKIH
+276 KKSESDIKKIR
-287 KSLYPYCKTKDEWEK
+287 KSLYPYCKTRDEWED
-302 LRDSIDSFILPKYLV
+302 LRVEADSFVLPKHLA
-317 SKFLDNC
+317 SKFLDYC
-324 LPGLSLN
+324 LPAISLN
-331 YRVVGAKNLEKIDI
+331 YRVVGTKNLEKVGI
-345 KRIHPRIR
+345 KRIQPRVR

-360 NFFLGVPKVQIGDV
+360 DFFLGVPKVQIGDV
-374 EYNLAEFLRKYQNN
+374 EFNLAEFLRKYQDN
-388 EFIDLSNLG
+388 EFIDLSNLE
-397 KGIINNKLLKRL
+397 KGIINNKLLRRL

-420 GQFKFS
+420 GQYKFS

-439 QLEGKEIKP
+439 KLEGKEIKP
-448 VKAFYEGMA
+448 VRAFYEGMA
-457 ELSKQPSLSPNVN
+457 DLSKQQSLSPNVN
-470 AKLRGYQE
+470 AKLRGYQQ

-485 YLYQNNRN
+485 FLYQNNRN

-508 IALLALVQKELQQPA
+508 IALLTLIQNELQHPA

-546 SYYVYYGKNRN
+546 SYYVYYGKNRSID
-557 LEDAFKAN
+557 EAVKAN

-622 PIENNVTELYSLFS
+622 PIENNITELYSLFS

-646 KKFKEK
+646 KRFKEK
-652 YLAPIMDGAKT
+652 YLVPIMEGAKNT
-663 VTNELRTRVF
+663 TSELRTRVF
-673 PFILRR
+673 PFIMRR
-679 MKEDVLNDLP
+679 MKEDVLDDLP
-689 DLSENVV
+689 DLSESVV

-748 KITSPKADLLTDRIC
+748 KITSPKAELLTDRIC

-786 RKRLDE
+786 RKRLEE
-792 YHIGYDIII
+792 YHIGYEIIT
-801 GETHNRKRVI
+801 GETHNRKRII
-811 EKFNTD
+811 EKFNDD

-870 FSYSIIAKDSIEE
+870 FSYSIIAKGSIEE

-889 KLKTDLCNEIIMAD
+889 ELKADLCNEIIKAD
-903 KKDGKI
+903 NKEGKI

>member
-1 MNLFGDSLKKKLKDA
+1 MTLFGDSLKKKLKDA
-16 EVDVRKP
+16 EVEVRKP
-23 ALFYEGDLFFQITE
+23 ALFYEGDLYFQITE
-37 DRGGLVLKVVNRKG
+37 ERGGLVLKVVNKKG

-96 TLCDNLVNGKMEMI
+96 TLCDNLVNEKMETI
-110 EVKDVTLDVY
+110 EVKNVALDIY
-120 LHISRQNM
+120 LHISRQNLE
-128 DYYATTFTASNT
+128 YYAATFSASYLTNF
-140 TYYVEN
+140 VEN

-163 ITPIGARFSLLHE
+163 INPIGARFSLLHE
-176 FIQSMPVNKIN
+176 FIQSMPANKIN

-199 VKLTYEMRHCQI
+199 VKLTFEMKHCQI
-211 IYRDEHKKML
+211 IYRDDHRKML
-221 KPTILING
+221 KPTILVNG
-229 FLEDKSLSFKVIH
+229 ILEDKSLSFKVIH
-242 SVSDFDSDLT
+242 SVPDFDSDLT
-252 RDIKLYY
+252 EDIKLYY
-259 IAELDKRGILSL
+259 IAELDKRGVLSL

-276 KKTESDIKKIH
+276 KKPESDIKKIH
-287 KSLYPYCKTKDEWEK
+287 KSLYPYCKTREEWED
-302 LRDSIDSFILPKYLV
+302 LRVGIDSFILPKYLV
-317 SKFLDNC
+317 SKFLDYC
-324 LPGLSLN
+324 LPALSLN
-331 YRVVGAKNLEKIDI
+331 YRVVGTKNLEKVAI
-345 KRIHPRIR
+345 KRIQPRIR

-388 EFIDLSNLG
+388 EFIDLSNQE
-397 KGIINNKLLKRL
+397 KGIINNKLLRRL

-420 GQFKFS
+420 GQYKFS
-426 FFDIPEIEKLLNC
+426 FFDISEIEKLLNC

-448 VKAFYEGMA
+448 VRAFYEGMA
-457 ELSKQPSLSPNVN
+457 ELRKQPPLSPNVN

-508 IALLALVQKELQQPA
+508 IALLTLVQKELKQPA

-546 SYYVYYGKNRN
+546 SYYVYYGKNRS
-557 LEDAFKAN
+557 LDDAVKAN

-580 LKDFSFHYVILD
+580 LKDNSFHYVILD

-622 PIENNVTELYSLFS
+622 PIENNLTELYSLFS

-652 YLAPIMDGAKT
+652 YLVPIMAGAKG

-689 DLSENVV
+689 DLSESVI

-740 IPEVVSNG
+740 IPEIVSNG
-748 KITSPKADLLTDRIC
+748 KISSPKADLLTDRIC
-763 QALQGGKKKVVV
+763 QTLQGGKKKVVV

-792 YHIGYDIII
+792 YHIGYDIIT
-801 GETHNRKRVI
+801 GESRSRKRII
-811 EKFNTD
+811 EKFNND

-870 FSYSIIAKDSIEE
+870 FSYSIIAKGSVEE

-889 KLKTDLCNEIIMAD
+889 ELKTDLCNEIIRAD
-903 KKDGKI
+903 KNGGK
-909 LSEED
+909 LLTEED